1 MCIRDRYCDLNNAY
15 FVIWTT
21 TTWTLPGNLAISL
34 NANFDY
40 DLIRVPNGEVYIMAK
55 DLKEKVLGQAG
66 IEQYEVLATL
76 PGSEFELMTA
86 QHPFLDR
93 ESVIITGEH
102 VTLDAGTGCVHT
114 APGFGADD
122 YLVCKQWDETG
133 KTHIGIVAVSYTHL
147 DVYKRQAQRD
157 LCGTW
162 PPDCTGDD
170 PGGKPVGGDRG
181 KGICDKAHGLPRQ
194 PQLSRCV

>member
-1 MCIRDRYCDLNNAY
+1 MKFRVKNDQGKLAQYCDLNNAY

-122 YLVCKQWDETG
+122 LSGLQ
-133 KTHIGIVAVSYTHL
+133 AVG
-147 DVYKRQAQRD
+147 RN
-157 LCGTW
+157 G
-162 PPDCTGDD
+162 
-170 PGGKPVGGDRG
+170 
-181 KGICDKAHGLPRQ
+181 
-194 PQLSRCV
+194 

>member
-1 MCIRDRYCDLNNAY
+1 M
-15 FVIWTT
+15 
-21 TTWTLPGNLAISL
+21 
-34 NANFDY
+34 
-40 DLIRVPNGEVYIMAK
+40 
-55 DLKEKVLGQAG
+55 GQAG

-133 KTHIGIVAVSYTHL
+133 KTHIGIVV
-147 DVYKRQAQRD
+147 
-157 LCGTW
+157 
-162 PPDCTGDD
+162 
-170 PGGKPVGGDRG
+170 PVDDRG
-181 KGICDKAHGLPRQ
+181 FQTEEAPMPGFGMTNPAR
-194 PQLSRCV
+194 SF